1 MSSRCGLLAGDAGVG
16 GFPVRNCFGFDFSI
30 EQALYFV
37 VELLACGDGVEL
49 GHVHHLLVDAALY
62 DELSVLVGAGDASE
76 SDGVLTDG

>member
-1 MSSRCGLLAGDAGVG
+1 MGDAGVG
-16 GFPVRNCFGFDFSI
+16 GFPVGNSFGFDFRI

-49 GHVHHLLVDAALY
+49 GHAHHLLIDAALY

-76 SDGVLTDG
+76 SDGVLTDR